1 MKNNVIVFTLMILL
15 CGCQKSVFSTLEGS
29 EWQCSIAEGCVDCYY
44 FLPDSNYVSYNCE
57 ADCKS
62 YGKYFIQK
70 DTLYIHES
78 AYDLDSTLSQSDG
91 YYGLGKS
98 MYKIVLEYGKLKHV
112 GKWSYID
119 KRNEWVKDD
128 FSFDENYLF
137 ERVK

>member
-1 MKNNVIVFTLMILL
+1 MKNFIIICIAMII
-15 CGCQKSVFSTLEGS
+15 CGCQKSVFPVLEGS
-29 EWQCSIAEGCVDCYY
+29 EWQCSIAEGCVDRYY

-57 ADCKS
+57 ADYNS
-62 YGKYFIQK
+62 YGKYFIQN

-78 AYDLDSTLSQSDG
+78 ACDLDSILSQSDG

-98 MYKIVLEYGKLKHV
+98 MYKIVLESGKLKHV
-112 GKWSYID
+112 GKWSYFD

-128 FSFDENYLF
+128 FIFDKNYLF